1 MKHLKLILTL
11 VVLSSLSLSAQ
22 TNATKKADKHFAK
35 LEFVDAIEDY
45 TKLIEKGSADAY
57 VYGRLAEAN
66 YNIFN
71 TVEAEKWF
79 SKALETSQEPEM
91 IFKYSEMLKA
101 NGKYEASNAQM
112 KKFAS
117 LNPGDDRATLFLANP
132 DYLTK
137 LQAKEEKF
145 TAKNLDINSEA
156 SDFGGIIQD
165 GKLYFSSARNNSR
178 KKYGWNEEPFLDIY
192 TSEVTSGDTYSNP
205 ELIGGKINT
214 KYHEGIVSFSP
225 DGKTMYFSR
234 ESFFE
239 NLYEKDSLTN
249 TKISVIHLFKAT
261 KSDVN
266 KWEDIQPL
274 TINNKDY
281 SVKNPSVSLDGK
293 MLYFASNMPGGS
305 GMFDIYMA
313 PIESNGMVGTPVNLG
328 NKVNTQGQEMFPY
341 AGDGEYLYFSS
352 NGHLGLGNL
361 DVYYTNLLGT
371 DAVKNIGAP
380 INSKADDFAFV
391 INEEKDGY
399 VSSNRAGGKGNDDI
413 YAIKEIKPLCD
424 VDMIVSVENAETGEQ
439 IANATVTL
447 HDDKGTVLDTATT
460 NAQGVVNFKTNCE
473 IETSLKIT
481 KAEFEDASQTVSIA
495 KDDTLNV
502 SVDLTPVKKLIVEDR
517 VVLEP
522 IYFDFNKSDITVQGA
537 NELDKL
543 ILVMNKYPNMVIY
556 ATSHTDNR
564 GKDSYNL
571 RLSERR
577 AQSTVSYIV
586 SKGISADRISGK
598 GKGESEP
605 LIDCKKACTEEEY
618 QLNRRSDFRI
628 MSGGP
633 TTTK

>member
-66 YNIFN
+66 YNIFS

-117 LNPGDDRATLFLANP
+117 LSPGDDRATLFLANP

-192 TSEVTSGDTYSNP
+192 TSETVSGASYTEPVTI
-205 ELIGGKINT
+205 EGKINT

-234 ESFFE
+234 ESFSE
-239 NLYEKDSLTN
+239 NIYEKDSTSN

-261 KSDVN
+261 KSEVN

-293 MLYFASNMPGGS
+293 TLYFSSNMPGGS
-305 GMFDIYMA
+305 GMYDIYMA
-313 PIESNGMVGTPVNLG
+313 PIETNGMTGTPVNLG
-328 NKVNTQGQEMFPY
+328 PKVNTQGQEMFPY
-341 AGDGEYLYFSS
+341 SGDGAYLYFSS

-361 DVYYTNLLGT
+361 DVYYTDLLGT
-371 DAVKNIGAP
+371 EEVKNLGAP
-380 INSKADDFAFV
+380 INSKADDFAFL
-391 INEEKDGY
+391 INNEKEGY

-413 YAIKEIKPLCD
+413 YAIKEIAPLCM
-424 VDMIVSVENAETGEQ
+424 VDMIVTAENAETGEK
-439 IANATVTL
+439 IANANVTL
-447 HDDKGTVLDTATT
+447 YDAKGSVLNTGTT
-460 NAQGVVNFKTNCE
+460 NAKGIASFKTDCE

-481 KAEFEDASQTVSIA
+481 KDEFEDATQTVA
-495 KDDTLNV
+495 ATKEETLKV
-502 SVDLTPVKKLIVEDR
+502 TVDLTPIKKIIIEDR

-522 IYFDFNKSDITVQGA
+522 IYFEFNKSDITVQGA

-543 ILVMNKYPNMVIY
+543 IMVMNKYPEMVIY
-556 ATSHTDNR
+556 ATSHTDKR
-564 GKDSYNL
+564 GKADYNL
-571 RLSERR
+571 SLSERR
-577 AQSTVSYIV
+577 AQSTVAYVV
-586 SKGISADRISGK
+586 SKGISAQRISGN
-598 GKGESEP
+598 GKGETE
-605 LIDCKKACTEEEY
+605 LLVDCKTCTEEEH
-618 QLNRRSDFRI
+618 QLNRRSDFKI

-633 TTTK
+633 KTTN

>member
-1 MKHLKLILTL
+1 MKHLKLIITL
-11 VVLSSLSLSAQ
+11 VILSSFSVTAQ
-22 TNATKKADKHFAK
+22 TKATKKADKHFAK
-35 LEFVDAIEDY
+35 YQFVEAIEDY
-45 TKLIEKGSADAY
+45 TKLTEKGEADAY
-57 VYGRLAEAN
+57 VYGRLAESN

-71 TVEAEKWF
+71 TVEAEKWYA
-79 SKALETSQEPEM
+79 KALETSQEPEM
-91 IFKYSEMLKA
+91 LFKYSEMLKA
-101 NGKYEASNAQM
+101 NGKYKEANVQM
-112 KKFAS
+112 RKFAAMQ
-117 LNPGDDRATLFLANP
+117 PQDDRATMFLANP

-145 TAKNLDINSEA
+145 TAKNLDINSSA
-156 SDFGGIIQD
+156 SDFGGVIQD

-192 TSEVTSGDTYSNP
+192 TSEATPGDTYAEP
-205 ELIGGKINT
+205 VLIGGKINT
-214 KYHEGIVSFSP
+214 KYHEGITTFSP

-261 KSDVN
+261 KSGVN

-274 TINNKDY
+274 SINNKDY

-293 MLYFASNMPGGS
+293 TLYFASNMPGGS

-313 PIESNGMVGTPVNLG
+313 PIQDNGMVGTPINLG
-328 NKVNTQGQEMFPY
+328 EKVNTQGQEMFPY

-361 DVYYTNLLGT
+361 DVFYTDLSGT
-371 DAVKNIGAP
+371 ESVKNIGAP

-391 INEEKDGY
+391 INNDKDGY

-424 VDMIVSVENAETGEQ
+424 VDMIVSVENAETGEK
-439 IANATVTL
+439 IPNATVAL

-460 NAQGVVNFKTNCE
+460 NAQGIVSFKTDCE

-481 KAEFEDASQTVSIA
+481 KEEFEDASQTVSGT
-495 KDDTLNV
+495 KEETLNV
-502 SVDLTPVKKLIVEDR
+502 SVDLTPIKKIIIEDR

-564 GKDSYNL
+564 GKDGYNL

-577 AQSTVSYIV
+577 AQSTVAYVI
-586 SKGISADRISGK
+586 SKGINAERISGN

-605 LIDCKKACTEEEY
+605 LIDCKKSCTEEDH
-618 QLNRRSDFRI
+618 QLNRRSDFKI
-628 MSGGP
+628 ISGGP
-633 TTTK
+633 STN

>member
-1 MKHLKLILTL
+1 MKHLKLIITL
-11 VVLSSLSLSAQ
+11 VILTSFSVTAQ
-22 TNATKKADKHFAK
+22 TKATKKADKHFAK
-35 LEFVDAIEDY
+35 FEFVEAIEDY
-45 TKLIEKGSADAY
+45 TKLTEKGEADTY

-71 TVEAEKWF
+71 TVEAEKWYA
-79 SKALETSQEPEM
+79 KALETSQEPEM
-91 IFKYSEMLKA
+91 LFKYSEMLKA
-101 NGKYEASNAQM
+101 NGKDKEANAQM
-112 KKFAS
+112 RNFAAIK
-117 LNPGDDRATLFLANP
+117 PQDDRAVMFLANP

-145 TAKNLDINSEA
+145 TAKNLDINSSA
-156 SDFGGIIQD
+156 SDFGGVIQD

-192 TSEVTSGDTYSNP
+192 TSEVTSGDTYAEP

-214 KYHEGIVSFSP
+214 KYHEGITTFSP

-239 NLYEKDSLTN
+239 NLYEKDTLTN

-261 KSDVN
+261 KSEVN

-274 TINNKDY
+274 SINNKDY

-293 MLYFASNMPGGS
+293 TLYFASNMPGGS
-305 GMFDIYMA
+305 GLFDIYMA
-313 PIESNGMVGTPVNLG
+313 PIQDNGMVGTPVNLG
-328 NKVNTQGQEMFPY
+328 KKVNTQGQEMFPY

-361 DVYYTNLLGT
+361 DVFYTNLSGT
-371 DAVKNIGAP
+371 ESVKNIGAP

-391 INEEKDGY
+391 INNDKDGY

-424 VDMIVSVENAETGEQ
+424 VDMIVSVENVETGEK
-439 IANATVTL
+439 IPNATVTL

-460 NAQGVVNFKTNCE
+460 NAQGIVNFKTDCE

-481 KAEFEDASQTVSIA
+481 KEAFEDASQTVSGT
-495 KDDTLNV
+495 KEETLNV
-502 SVDLTPVKKLIVEDR
+502 SVDLTPIKKIIIEDR

-543 ILVMNKYPNMVIY
+543 ILVMNKYPDMVIY

-564 GKDSYNL
+564 GKDGYNL

-577 AQSTVSYIV
+577 AQSTVAYVI
-586 SKGISADRISGK
+586 SKGINAERISGN

-605 LIDCKKACTEEEY
+605 LIDCKKSCTEEDH
-618 QLNRRSDFRI
+618 QLNRRSDFKI
-628 MSGGP
+628 ISGGP
-633 TTTK
+633 STN